1 MGTTLTPLP
10 PGQTIGILG
19 GGQLGR
25 MLAMAAAKLGLKVHI
40 YTDEED
46 SPAAEVADRT
56 TLARYDDEAA
66 LTRFAGDISVV
77 TYEFENV
84 PVSTA
89 EFLEQM
95 VPVRPGSS
103 ALAVAQDRLREKQ
116 FMRDNAIPVAPFAAV
131 HDTAS
136 LTAAVAEIGLPAILK
151 TRVLGYDGKGQV
163 RLRDDQAIATACAA
177 LANTPAVLE
186 GFIPF
191 TSEFSVIAVRGLPA
205 ATGPDI
211 TPIAAFYDCP
221 KNTHENGVLRR
232 SVVPAPIDADT
243 VAEACRIAAL
253 ILEKLDYIGVLGV
266 EFFQLADRAQGQ
278 PGLLVNE
285 IAPRV
290 HNSGH
295 WTMDACTT
303 SQFENHIRAVAGWPL
318 GPTTRHSDVEMENL
332 IGSEIDAWHA
342 LLTTD
347 PAASLH
353 LYGKAEARPGR
364 KMGHINRLRP
374 KSEGKSRG

>member
-40 YTDEED
+40 YTDEEN

-66 LTRFAGDISVV
+66 LTRFAQDVSVV

-84 PVSTA
+84 PVATA
-89 EFLEQM
+89 QFLERV

-131 HDTAS
+131 NDTAS
-136 LTAAVAEIGLPAILK
+136 LQAAVAEIGLPAILK

-163 RLRDDQAIATACAA
+163 RLRDDQAIATACDA
-177 LANTPAVLE
+177 LANAPAILE

-191 TSEFSVIAVRGLPA
+191 TSEFSVIAVRGLSA
-205 ATGPDI
+205 AAGTDSAPV
-211 TPIAAFYDCP
+211 AAFYDCP
-221 KNTHENGVLRR
+221 QNSHENGVLRR
-232 SVVPAPIDADT
+232 SVVPAPIDAET

-253 ILEKLDYIGVLGV
+253 ILEKLDYVGVLGV
-266 EFFQLADRAQGQ
+266 EFFHLANHAQGH
-278 PGLLVNE
+278 PSLLVNE

-303 SQFENHIRAVAGWPL
+303 GQFENHIRAVAGWPL

-332 IGSEIDAWHA
+332 IGSEIHAWHA
-342 LLTTD
+342 LLTAE
-347 PAASLH
+347 PGASLH
-353 LYGKAEARPGR
+353 VYGKAEARPGR

-374 KSEGKSRG
+374 RSEAKSGG